1 MSLNQPGNLA
11 FYIPAGLLLLACAV
25 KIPALVRRRHDPLL
39 RAACLLLFAGAGVMF
54 FAAPGS
60 IAGINR
66 LTGIPNVAAPLVY
79 AMMSLF
85 AGASLV
91 LIINWRPA
99 PPEQTRR
106 ASRLCIKVYLLS
118 FAGIFILFWAGD
130 APVEQRTLF
139 DAYYANTPYIREM
152 IVLYLLS
159 YGGAAM
165 ATSVLCWRWSKEV
178 SGSLRAG
185 LSILAPAYLI
195 AASYTVIRLT
205 AVGARWTGH
214 DLDFLVDK
222 VSAQLA
228 APTAVFGTI
237 GFTLPLFGPRVAETS
252 RDVRQLRQL
261 APLWRELREVPPPGA
276 VRTALPWWRT
286 EPAVLLTARKT
297 AIYDAILALTPYVDS
312 TAREQAY
319 RSALRQGDDEQSA
332 QATADAAAI
341 VTARQ
346 KRRAIHD
353 PQDPTPQTPTWRPRD
368 LIPISQALA
377 SPVVSSLR
385 QHHRSPAESSPS

>member
-11 FYIPAGLLLLACAV
+11 FYIPAGLLLLTGAV
-25 KIPALVRRRHDPLL
+25 KMSALLRRRHDPLL
-39 RAACLLLFAGAGVMF
+39 RSVSLLLFAGVGIMVC
-54 FAAPGS
+54 AAPGS
-60 IAGINR
+60 IVGINR
-66 LTGIPNVAAPLVY
+66 LTGITNVAAPLVY

-106 ASRLCIKVYLLS
+106 ASRLCITTYLLS
-118 FAGIFILFWAGD
+118 CTGIFILFWAGD

-152 IVLYLLS
+152 ILLYLLS
-159 YGGAAM
+159 YGGAAV

-178 SGSLRAG
+178 SGFLRAG
-185 LSILAPAYLI
+185 LSILAPAYLF
-195 AASYTVIRLT
+195 ASSYTVVRLT
-205 AVGARWTGH
+205 AVAARWTGH

-228 APTAVFGTI
+228 APTALFGTI
-237 GFTLPLFGPRVAETS
+237 GFTVPLVGPRVAEFAK
-252 RDVRQLRQL
+252 DLRQFRQL
-261 APLWRELREVPPPGA
+261 APLWRELREVPPSGA

-286 EPAVLLTARKT
+286 QPAVLLTARKT
-297 AIYDAILALTPYVDS
+297 AIYDAILTLTPYVDS
-312 TAREQAY
+312 TAREQVY
-319 RSALRQGDDEQSA
+319 RAVLRQGDDEQSA

-341 VTARQ
+341 VTAGQ
-346 KRRAIHD
+346 KRRTVRD
-353 PQDPTPQTPTWRPRD
+353 PEDLTRHTSSWRPRD
-368 LIPISQALA
+368 LIPVSQALA
-377 SPVVSSLR
+377 SPVVSSFR
-385 QHHRSPAESSPS
+385 QNPRSSAESSSS